1 MPRNQQ
7 FEIPQELRHL
17 AEDNV
22 EHARKLYLQFM
33 EGISQAWL
41 TPSADRTP
49 PGFNQIRER
58 AIKIT
63 RENADAAFNLARD
76 VANAHGDNLGDAK
89 SHRPLASGWLLRNVG
104 ANTDSGLWASSSRSH
119 ARGGRD
125 CREASAECPR
135 NAVMFLMRSG

>member
-41 TPSADRTP
+41 TPSQTELLQAST
-49 PGFNQIRER
+49 
-58 AIKIT
+58 
-63 RENADAAFNLARD
+63 
-76 VANAHGDNLGDAK
+76 K
-89 SHRPLASGWLLRNVG
+89 SASGR
-104 ANTDSGLWASSSRSH
+104 
-119 ARGGRD
+119 
-125 CREASAECPR
+125 
-135 NAVMFLMRSG
+135 

>member
-1 MPRNQQ
+1 MT
-7 FEIPQELRHL
+7 PQDYNSRITFRLNRLERQRIL
-17 AEDNV
+17 DQ
-22 EHARKLYLQFM
+22 ARL
-33 EGISQAWL
+33 EGITVTHLCKPAFKQAASKAL
-41 TPSADRTP
+41 HDTS
-49 PGFNQIRER
+49 R
-58 AIKIT
+58 AQ
-63 RENADAAFNLARD
+63 
-76 VANAHGDNLGDAK
+76 AHGDNLGDAK

>member
-7 FEIPQELRHL
+7 FEIPQELRQL

-22 EHARKLYLQFM
+22 ERTRKLYLQFM

-41 TPSADRTP
+41 TPSADRAP
-49 PGFNQIRER
+49 PGFNEIRER

-76 VANAHGDNLGDAK
+76 VANAKDLQELVTLQTRYVQSQMKWYAQQTQEFGRLMAK
-89 SHRPLASGWLLRNVG
+89 ALRG
-104 ANTDSGLWASSSRSH
+104 AQSSTP
-119 ARGGRD
+119 GQD
-125 CREASAECPR
+125 
-135 NAVMFLMRSG
+135 

>member
-7 FEIPQELRHL
+7 FEIPQELRQL

-41 TPSADRTP
+41 TPSADRAP
-49 PGFNQIRER
+49 PGFNEIRER

-63 RENADAAFNLARD
+63 RENADAASTWQEMLQT
-76 VANAHGDNLGDAK
+76 LMTC
-89 SHRPLASGWLLRNVG
+89 RN
-104 ANTDSGLWASSSRSH
+104 W
-119 ARGGRD
+119 
-125 CREASAECPR
+125 
-135 NAVMFLMRSG
+135 